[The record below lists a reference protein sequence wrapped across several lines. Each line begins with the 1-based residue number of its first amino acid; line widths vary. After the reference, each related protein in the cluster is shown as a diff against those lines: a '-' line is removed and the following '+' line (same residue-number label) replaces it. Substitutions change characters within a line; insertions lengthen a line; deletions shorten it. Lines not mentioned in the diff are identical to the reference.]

1 MLQLNRAAGNWCFH
15 FVNMGTY
22 PIKSVLGYEITK
34 SLPGFAS
41 HLYSTLDLKSHF
53 NYTFIIVLTVTPK
66 THFKSGKTL

>member
-34 SLPGFAS
+34 GLPGFAS
-41 HLYSTLDLKSHF
+41 HLYSTLDLKSHS
-53 NYTFIIVLTVTPK
+53 NYI
-66 THFKSGKTL
+66 

>member
-34 SLPGFAS
+34 GLPGFAS
-41 HLYSTLDLKSHF
+41 HLYSTLDLKSLYLHHCA
-53 NYTFIIVLTVTPK
+53 YSHPK
-66 THFKSGKTL
+66 DAF